1 MLFSLFDLAL
11 DCNRSKEAAMTYT
24 IMGRCGRT
32 GHVGYGIATVSL
44 NVGVVCPAVSRAG
57 DLIVSQAYTNRR
69 LKAEGARRLDEGMAA
84 SELMAHLATTDPHFS
99 YRQTGILKR
108 DGDLAVHTGEDCKD
122 WKGHVTGD
130 GWLAMGNVLASEEVA
145 RAMGAAFTDAPGETL
160 GERLMRALEAGRD
173 AGGQKDGEGRHYTE
187 RSARVA
193 TYGWDD
199 DGYPELSEVDVRVDV
214 HETAIAE
221 LRRQFDIVAPLS
233 PYQHLKA
240 DDPSSLMPSDQ
251 WEDRYLPPRP
261 PRYD

>member
-1 MLFSLFDLAL
+1 
-11 DCNRSKEAAMTYT
+11 MTYT
-24 IMGRCGRT
+24 MMGRCSRS
-32 GHVGYGIATVSL
+32 GHIGYAIATVSL

-69 LKAEGARRLDEGMAA
+69 LKAEGARRLDEGMGAA
-84 SELMAHLATTDPHFS
+84 DLMAYLATTDPHFS

-108 DGDLAVHTGEDCKD
+108 DGDLAVDTGEDCKA

-130 GWLAMGNVLASEEVA
+130 GWLAMGNVLANEGVA
-145 RAMGAAFTDAPGETL
+145 QAMGAAFAESADQLL

-173 AGGQKDGEGRHYTE
+173 AGGQKDLEGRHYTE
-187 RSARVA
+187 RSGRVA

-214 HETAIAE
+214 HATAIAE

-233 PYQHLKA
+233 PFQHMKA
-240 DDPSSLMPSDQ
+240 DDPATLMHPDQ
-251 WEDRYLPPRP
+251 WEDENLPARP